1 MSRQSCLFLER
12 IQVRENRSV
21 GSLGE
26 SRAQVTAQRRVS
38 STFIERL
45 LCAAVTQ
52 WT

>member
-26 SRAQVTAQRRVS
+26 SRAQRRVS